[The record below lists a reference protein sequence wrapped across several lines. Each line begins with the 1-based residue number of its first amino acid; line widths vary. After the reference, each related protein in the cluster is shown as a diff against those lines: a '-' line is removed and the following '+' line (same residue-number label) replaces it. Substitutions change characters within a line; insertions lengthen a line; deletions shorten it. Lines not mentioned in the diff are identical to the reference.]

1 MGGKFVS
8 FAEVDLERKGKKEV
22 EEPTVSVESAVNTPV
37 TSGFTTPTG
46 ASTPK
51 SEHESFELTII
62 PSGNYTTAPPA
73 ALPDNPKKQ
82 RRVELISFC
91 ALLWCIFMEGWNDGT
106 NGPLIPA
113 MQEHYNIGYTTVSM
127 IFVVNCIGFVS
138 GAAVNIRLVQK
149 LGFGTSM
156 VIGAVSQLIA
166 YCIQAPAPPFPVFAM
181 ALFFSGFGIA
191 LQLQNAGAI
200 VFVINLRNSS
210 AKMGVLQACYGLG
223 ALTSPLAA
231 TKFSAM
237 PHWSYHYL
245 ASLGGAFVN
254 VIVLCLVFRFQHMDP
269 ILRKSGQVVHDN
281 RNSPSGN
288 LYSQIFRLKVVH
300 LLAFFSLT
308 YVGTEVTI
316 GGWIVTFV
324 IRQRGGGASSG
335 YLSSGFFAGLTV
347 GRLALLWVN
356 KLVGER
362 RVVFLYTACCIVLE
376 ITIWFVPSLIQ
387 NAIAVAF
394 IGFLLGPIY
403 PIITSVAGRL
413 VPHWLLNGAVG
424 WIGGFGQM
432 GSALLP
438 FVTGVIS
445 SKYGVSSLQPLIVAA
460 LSLMLLLWAAVP
472 PDVRR
477 SE

>member
-8 FAEVDLERKGKKEV
+8 FAEVDVEKTSKKEV
-22 EEPTVSVESAVNTPV
+22 EEPTVSIESAVNTPV

-51 SEHESFELTII
+51 DEPESFELTII
-62 PSGNYTTAPPA
+62 PTGNYITAAPA
-73 ALPDNPKKQ
+73 ALQDNPKKQ

-106 NGPLIPA
+106 NGPLIPT
-113 MQEHYNIGYTTVSM
+113 MQKYYNIGYTTVSM
-127 IFVVNCIGFVS
+127 IFVLNCIGFVT
-138 GAAVNIRLVQK
+138 GATANIKLVQK

-166 YCIQAPAPPFPVFAM
+166 YCIQAPTPPFPVFAM
-181 ALFFSGFGIA
+181 ALLFSGFGIA
-191 LQLQNAGAI
+191 LQNAGAI

-223 ALTSPLAA
+223 ALTSPLVA

-245 ASLGGAFVN
+245 TSLGGSFVN
-254 VIVLCLVFRFQHMDP
+254 IIVLCLVFRFQHMDA
-269 ILRKSGQVVHDN
+269 ILRKSGQTVHDN

-324 IRQRGGGASSG
+324 IQQRGGGASSG
-335 YLSSGFFAGLTV
+335 YLSSGFFAGLTL
-347 GRLALLWVN
+347 GRLVLLWFN
-356 KLVGER
+356 RLVGER
-362 RVVFLYTACCIVLE
+362 RVVYLYTGCCIVLE
-376 ITIWFVPSLIQ
+376 ITIWFVPSMIQ

-394 IGFLLGPIY
+394 VGFLLGPIY
-403 PIITSVAGRL
+403 PIITNVAGRL

-438 FVTGVIS
+438 FITGVIS
-445 SKYGVSSLQPLIVAA
+445 SKYGVSSLQPLIVAS